1 MKKTEQSCGHLVSAT
16 EDKSMAP
23 QNNHGPLVQATI
35 STLFKKAGEKVS
47 LFSPYMNKLLFC
59 SNVI

>member
-16 EDKSMAP
+16 EDKS